1 VCSDGE
7 GVVVLERCVLQQL
20 RYGILCSEQSR
31 VWANRCVLRD
41 NCIGLSLSHTAQL
54 TLRASSVLAHSE
66 GVIQVVAEHPG
77 ALNSLPASTLHL
89 IDNVA
94 YLGTE
99 NDKLFRCPQLMPRYI
114 IDRNNRLVYHAAPAH
129 LTLPHPEPPELYAV
143 DGTPIDINEFA
154 FEVDAVTGQ
163 PGTSKTLPGSW
174 RVEWIATS
182 KFRGLQGD
190 QEGPE
195 RVTRQYYQPDYQP
208 EVQEEEA
215 QEEEE
220 EGAQQSYAWYIN
232 DEEGRMQLTHPLVEM
247 REKISE
253 ERECQRYLRALCRN
267 TTESDKRKVKEESDD
282 ESVIEE
288 EEEEAEV
295 EEALDVSSEGGGG
308 KEE

>member
-1 VCSDGE
+1 
-7 GVVVLERCVLQQL
+7 
-20 RYGILCSEQSR
+20 
-31 VWANRCVLRD
+31 
-41 NCIGLSLSHTAQL
+41 
-54 TLRASSVLAHSE
+54 
-66 GVIQVVAEHPG
+66 
-77 ALNSLPASTLHL
+77 
-89 IDNVA
+89 
-94 YLGTE
+94 
-99 NDKLFRCPQLMPRYI
+99 MPRYV

-129 LTLPHPEPPELYAV
+129 LTLPHPEFPELYDV

-154 FEVDAVTGQ
+154 FEVDPVTGQ

-195 RVTRQYYQPDYQP
+195 RVTRQYYQP

-215 QEEEE
+215 QEEE

-247 REKISE
+247 REKMSE
-253 ERECQRYLRALCRN
+253 ERECQRYLRALSRN

-288 EEEEAEV
+288 EEEDAEV
-295 EEALDVSSEGGGG
+295 EEAFDVSSEGRGG
-308 KEE
+308 KDE